1 MPQID
6 LNSVVAGMVIP
17 YPYVHRCIVTQTPFC
32 HLSLSLSSS
41 FSDFAKMG
49 CMNSKPMDPDDKE
62 AVQQNAKIE
71 KIIRNDKKTL
81 DRTIK
86 ILLLGAGESGKS
98 TIIKQMR
105 IIHSGG
111 FPTDERRQ
119 NRAVIYS
126 NLIVAFKVLL
136 EIMQTE
142 GIEFTSDKAKEFAA
156 LIDKTEPDV
165 SSEEAF
171 SDRNVKDA
179 MEGMWADEGVQK
191 AVARGHEF
199 ALHDNLHYFYNSLD
213 RIFEPGWL
221 PDNQDM
227 LHSRLRTTGI
237 TETLFELG
245 QMNFR
250 MMDVGGQRSE
260 RKKWIHCFEGVQC
273 LLFMV
278 ALSGYD
284 QCLVEDQSANQ
295 MHEAMMLFESL
306 VNGEWFKRKPI
317 ILFLN
322 KIDLFKSKLALSPVS
337 KHFPDYS
344 GSNTDFDAAA
354 KYFADRFR
362 GINRM
367 PEREIYIHYTNATD
381 TTLLSATMD
390 SVQDMIIQ
398 KNLHTLIL

>member
-1 MPQID
+1 
-6 LNSVVAGMVIP
+6 
-17 YPYVHRCIVTQTPFC
+17 
-32 HLSLSLSSS
+32 
-41 FSDFAKMG
+41 MG
-49 CMNSKPMDPDDKE
+49 CLVSKPAEADKE
-62 AVQQNAKIE
+62 ALQRNQRIE
-71 KIIRNDKKTL
+71 RGIKNDKKTL

-105 IIHSGG
+105 IIHSRG
-111 FPTDERRQ
+111 FPEEERDQ
-119 NRAVIYS
+119 TRAIIYS
-126 NLIVAFKVLL
+126 NIVIAFKVLL
-136 EIMQTE
+136 DIMNAE
-142 GIEFTSDKAKEFAA
+142 DIEFDDEANTRPLAD

-165 SSEEAF
+165 GSDEAF
-171 SDRNVKDA
+171 SDLKVRDA
-179 MEGMWADEGVQK
+179 MRTMWEDAGVQK

-199 ALHDNLHYFYNSLD
+199 ALHDNLYYFFESLD
-213 RIFEPGWL
+213 RIFAPGWL

-227 LHSRLRTTGI
+227 LQARLRTTGI

-284 QCLVEDQSANQ
+284 QCLVEDQNANQ

-322 KIDLFKSKLALSPVS
+322 KIDLFKGKLAISPIS
-337 KHFPDYS
+337 NHFPDYA
-344 GSNTDFDAAA
+344 GSDTDYDAAA
-354 KYFADRFR
+354 HYFADRFR
-362 GINRM
+362 GINRI
-367 PEREIYIHYTNATD
+367 PDREIYIHYTNATD
-381 TTLLSATMD
+381 TTLLRATMD

-398 KNLHTLIL
+398 KNLHSLIL

>member
-1 MPQID
+1 
-6 LNSVVAGMVIP
+6 
-17 YPYVHRCIVTQTPFC
+17 
-32 HLSLSLSSS
+32 
-41 FSDFAKMG
+41 MG
-49 CMNSKPMDPDDKE
+49 CLVSTPAEADKE
-62 AVQQNAKIE
+62 AAQRNARIDRNLK
-71 KIIRNDKKTL
+71 NDKKTL

-105 IIHSGG
+105 IIHSRG
-111 FPTDERRQ
+111 FPEEERHTT
-119 NRAVIYS
+119 RAVIYS
-126 NLIVAFKVLL
+126 NIVIAFKVLL
-136 EIMQTE
+136 DIMNAE
-142 GIEFTSDKAKEFAA
+142 GIDFENEEKTKAYAE
-156 LIDKTEPDV
+156 LLDNTDPDV
-165 SSEEAF
+165 GSDEAF
-171 SDRNVKDA
+171 SDLKVRDA
-179 MEGMWADEGVQK
+179 MSAMWKDEGVQT

-199 ALHDNLHYFYNSLD
+199 ALHDNLYYFYDSLD
-213 RIFEPGWL
+213 RIFTPGWL

-227 LHSRLRTTGI
+227 LQARLRTTGI

-284 QCLVEDQSANQ
+284 QCLVEDQNANQ

-322 KIDLFKSKLALSPVS
+322 KIDLFKGKLAISPIS
-337 KHFPDYS
+337 KHFPDYA
-344 GSNTDFDAAA
+344 GSDTDYDAAA
-354 KYFADRFR
+354 RYFADRFR
-362 GINRM
+362 GINRI
-367 PEREIYIHYTNATD
+367 PDREIYIHYTNATD
-381 TTLLSATMD
+381 TTLLKATME

>member
-1 MPQID
+1 
-6 LNSVVAGMVIP
+6 
-17 YPYVHRCIVTQTPFC
+17 
-32 HLSLSLSSS
+32 
-41 FSDFAKMG
+41 MG
-49 CMNSKPMDPDDKE
+49 CLVSKPEE
-62 AVQQNAKIE
+62 ADREAFQRNARIDRTIKS
-71 KIIRNDKKTL
+71 DKKTL

-105 IIHSGG
+105 IIHSRG
-111 FPTDERRQ
+111 FPEEERHQ
-119 NRAVIYS
+119 TRAIIYS
-126 NLIVAFKVLL
+126 NLVIAFKVLL
-136 EIMQTE
+136 DIMSAEEISFENAEKT
-142 GIEFTSDKAKEFAA
+142 KPFAD
-156 LIDKTEPDV
+156 LLDHTDPDV
-165 SSEEAF
+165 GSDDAF
-171 SDRNVKDA
+171 SELKVRDA
-179 MEGMWADEGVQK
+179 MRAMWKDKGVQK

-199 ALHDNLHYFYNSLD
+199 ALHDNLHYFYESLD
-213 RIFEPGWL
+213 RIFTQGWL

-227 LHSRLRTTGI
+227 LQARLRTTGI

-284 QCLVEDQSANQ
+284 QCLVEDQNANQ

-322 KIDLFKSKLALSPVS
+322 KIDLFKRKLAISSIS
-337 KHFPDYS
+337 KHFPDYT
-344 GSNTDFDAAA
+344 GSDTDYDASAQ
-354 KYFADRFR
+354 YFADRFR
-362 GINRM
+362 GINRI
-367 PEREIYIHYTNATD
+367 PDREIYIHYTNATD
-381 TTLLSATMD
+381 TTLLKATMD

>member
-1 MPQID
+1 
-6 LNSVVAGMVIP
+6 
-17 YPYVHRCIVTQTPFC
+17 
-32 HLSLSLSSS
+32 
-41 FSDFAKMG
+41 MG
-49 CMNSKPMDPDDKE
+49 CMGSKAVNTADDKE
-62 AVQQNAKIE
+62 AAQQNARIE
-71 KIIRNDKKTL
+71 KSLKNDKKFM

-111 FPTDERRQ
+111 FPEDERRQ
-119 NRAVIYS
+119 TRAVIYS
-126 NLIVAFKVLL
+126 NLVIAFKVLL
-136 EIMQTE
+136 EIMRTE
-142 GIEFTSDKAKEFAA
+142 GIEFEHENTRPLADI
-156 LIDKTEPDV
+156 IDNLEPDV
-165 SSEEAF
+165 GNDEAF
-171 SDRNVKDA
+171 SDLEVRDA
-179 MEGMWADEGVQK
+179 MNEMWKDIGVQK
-191 AVARGHEF
+191 AVSRGHEF
-199 ALHDNLHYFYNSLD
+199 ALHDNLHYFFESLD
-213 RIFEPGWL
+213 RLFTPGWL

-227 LHSRLRTTGI
+227 LQARLRTTGI

-284 QCLVEDQSANQ
+284 QCLVEDQNANQ

-322 KIDLFKSKLALSPVS
+322 KIDLFKGKLQISPIS
-337 KHFPDYS
+337 KHFPDYN
-344 GSNTDFDAAA
+344 GSNMDFDAATS
-354 KYFADRFR
+354 YFSDRFR
-362 GINRM
+362 GINRI
-367 PEREIYIHYTNATD
+367 PDREIYIHHTNATD
-381 TTLLSATMD
+381 TTLLKATMD

>member
-1 MPQID
+1 
-6 LNSVVAGMVIP
+6 
-17 YPYVHRCIVTQTPFC
+17 
-32 HLSLSLSSS
+32 
-41 FSDFAKMG
+41 MG
-49 CMNSKPMDPDDKE
+49 CMSSKPVDTTDKD
-62 AVQQNAKIE
+62 AVQRSARIE
-71 KIIRNDKKTL
+71 KVLKNDKKVM

-111 FPTDERRQ
+111 FPEDERRQ
-119 NRAVIYS
+119 TRAVIYS
-126 NLIVAFKVLL
+126 NLIIAFKVLL
-136 EIMQTE
+136 DIMRAE
-142 GIEFTSDKAKEFAA
+142 S
-156 LIDKTEPDV
+156 IDFQQERTKPLADFIDSLEPDV
-165 SSEEAF
+165 ASDEAF
-171 SDRNVKDA
+171 SDPKVRDA
-179 MEGMWADEGVQK
+179 LRDMWDDTGVQK

-199 ALHDNLHYFYNSLD
+199 ALHDNLHYFFNSLD
-213 RIFEPGWL
+213 RIFTPGWL

-227 LHSRLRTTGI
+227 LQARLRTTGI

-284 QCLVEDQSANQ
+284 QCLVEDQNANQ

-322 KIDLFKSKLALSPVS
+322 KIDLFKGKLHVSPVS
-337 KHFPDYS
+337 SHFPDYN

-354 KYFADRFR
+354 RYFADRFR
-362 GINRM
+362 GINRI
-367 PEREIYIHYTNATD
+367 PDREIYIHYTNATD
-381 TTLLSATMD
+381 TTLLKATMD